1 MSTTKE
7 NYPEI
12 TMLRA
17 FLLTAKTGSFTE
29 AAKLMKVSQPAI
41 STAIARLES
50 FAGTPLFNR
59 TARPIQLTPAGH
71 HVRRRIEPIIED
83 LYSLSSEIKSFVSDA
98 AIDLRIGF
106 SDSFGACVTPLLM
119 PRLLPRVDNLAA
131 YCQSSPKIVRQLVDG
146 MLDIVVATKF
156 PSENPTITAQMLMSE
171 KFLIVTPKQFEGKIT
186 QKVDLNLLPKNLPV
200 IRFNDDS
207 LDSVQIERVLRQCN
221 FHGGRSIAVDTNQSA
236 MNLVANGIGWTIL
249 PPLGIW
255 AAKDFLPAVSLHNID
270 SLHSTRQFYVQY
282 QFAAYEL
289 LAQFIFQESQAL
301 IQSTVIP
308 AMEKASS
315 LLASAVS
322 LTNF

>member
-50 FAGTPLFNR
+50 FAGTPLFDR

-83 LYSLSSEIKSFVSDA
+83 LYSLSSEIKSFVSNA

-119 PRLLPRVDNLAA
+119 PHLLPRVDNLAA
-131 YCQSSPKIVRQLVDG
+131 YCQSSPKIVHQLVDG
-146 MLDIVVATKF
+146 MLDIAVATKF

-171 KFLIVTPKQFEGKIT
+171 KFLIVTPKQFAGKIT
-186 QKVDLNLLPKNLPV
+186 QKVDLNCYTT
-200 IRFNDDS
+200 RY
-207 LDSVQIERVLRQCN
+207 
-221 FHGGRSIAVDTNQSA
+221 
-236 MNLVANGIGWTIL
+236 
-249 PPLGIW
+249 
-255 AAKDFLPAVSLHNID
+255 
-270 SLHSTRQFYVQY
+270 STHQ
-282 QFAAYEL
+282 
-289 LAQFIFQESQAL
+289 
-301 IQSTVIP
+301 T
-308 AMEKASS
+308 
-315 LLASAVS
+315 
-322 LTNF
+322 T